1 MWFRSA
7 KAVLQAH
14 IEVVGRLII
23 SRRER
28 LPVIDAKI
36 TAMLI
41 AQRFQAPPDHRS
53 VGTGCY
59 DDVHIHDR
67 FGCHSGDGGTAY
79 MLDRDGRIAQGRPD
93 LLSKPLEH
101 LRPIPIVV
109 DHFNGCDSRW
119 FGHSSMINAM
129 QGNEVAQFPGEM
141 GLTCW

>member
-23 SRRER
+23 SER

-41 AQRFQAPPDHRS
+41 AQRLPAPPDHRS
-53 VGTGCY
+53 AGTGCY

-67 FGCHSGDGGTAY
+67 FGCHSADGGTAY

-101 LRPIPIVV
+101 LRPIPIGV
-109 DHFNGCDSRW
+109 DHFNGCHSRW
-119 FGHSSMINAM
+119 VGD
-129 QGNEVAQFPGEM
+129 
-141 GLTCW
+141 

>member
-41 AQRFQAPPDHRS
+41 AQRFHAPLTTGRLAPDAMTMS
-53 VGTGCY
+53 TSMTGLAAIPVMEVLPTCS
-59 DDVHIHDR
+59 IA
-67 FGCHSGDGGTAY
+67 TAASRREGQICS
-79 MLDRDGRIAQGRPD
+79 L
-93 LLSKPLEH
+93 
-101 LRPIPIVV
+101 
-109 DHFNGCDSRW
+109 SRW
-119 FGHSSMINAM
+119 NI
-129 QGNEVAQFPGEM
+129 
-141 GLTCW
+141 